1 MRSFKMQDIIKK
13 ADVLIEALPYIRAF
27 RKKTIVI
34 KYGGSIL
41 GDDKIRNSVLEDIVF
56 LNFIGLKTVL
66 VHGGG
71 PDISEKIKQ
80 LGKKT
85 EFVDGMRVTDE
96 ETLKIVDEELERL
109 NKKIVKEIKTLKANV
124 VGLGGEDDIIE
135 VKRKKIKKDLGFVGE
150 IVKIR
155 RVAVSKYLNKNF
167 IVVICP
173 TGVDKNK
180 QMHNINADET
190 ASHIAAE
197 LNAEKLVLLTNVKG
211 IMRDPN
217 DEDSL
222 ISHLTKKEV
231 RSLIKQNVIQEGMI
245 PKVDACVRALNDGV
259 RKTHIINAR
268 VTHALLLEIFTDK
281 GIGTE
286 IIK

>member
-13 ADVLIEALPYIRAF
+13 ANVLIEALPYIRAF

-41 GDDKIRNSVLEDIVF
+41 GDDKIRSSVLEDIVF
-56 LNFIGLKTVL
+56 LNFIGLKAVL

-71 PDISEKIKQ
+71 PNISEKMKQ

-109 NKKIVKEIKTLKANV
+109 NNKIVKEIKILKASV

-135 VKRKKIKKDLGFVGE
+135 VKRKKVKKDLGFVGE
-150 IVKIR
+150 IVKINSGS
-155 RVAVSKYLNKNF
+155 VVKYLNKNF
-167 IVVICP
+167 IVVLCP
-173 TGVDKNK
+173 MGIDKNK
-180 QMHNINADET
+180 QMHNINADEV
-190 ASHIAAE
+190 ASHIAAR

-211 IMRDPN
+211 IIRDPN